1 MKCFKILSVILAL
14 FLLSSCVSKSE
25 KDINELLKNFEEEIS
40 AADFRVTYEDE
51 RYKYSA
57 LLNNSL
63 MCVYA
68 DKNGI
73 SVQITVSTEKPD
85 NSFSVLCRN
94 SICSFTGFSQSESNR
109 LFTQLQKDK
118 RIKKGKYNLVLS
130 EFDFGTVFII
140 NLRDDKL
147 NTNEHPTLKRPV
159 EEEDIS
165 RPTMGMKTAQ
175 QLSDKLLYHSL
186 SSDMLNFL

>member
-1 MKCFKILSVILAL
+1 MKCFKILPVILAL
-14 FLLSSCVSKSE
+14 LLLSSCVSKSE
-25 KDINELLKNFEEEIS
+25 KDINELLKGFEGEIS
-40 AADFRVTYEDE
+40 AADFRVTREDE

-57 LLNNSL
+57 LFGNSL
-63 MCVYA
+63 MCVYT

-73 SVQITVSTEKPD
+73 AVQITISTEKPD
-85 NSFSVLCRN
+85 KSFSGLCRN
-94 SICSFTGFSQSESNR
+94 LICSFAGFSQSESDR

-118 RIKKGKYNLVLS
+118 RIEKGKYNLVLS

-140 NLRDDKL
+140 NLRDDEL

-165 RPTMGMKTAQ
+165 RPTMGTE
-175 QLSDKLLYHSL
+175 
-186 SSDMLNFL
+186 NNTTTIR